1 MKHPSTAQK
10 ITSELG
16 DLLRYLRRYFYG
28 VGAFSFVINLLML
41 VPAIYMLQVYDRV
54 LTSRNENTLFVLT
67 ALVVGLFV
75 LMGLL
80 EFIRSRVLV
89 RVGAIM
95 EHRINERVFDAAFEA
110 TLRKGVGNAR
120 QALSDLTQLRQF
132 LTGNGPFAFF
142 DVPWIPIYIGV
153 IFLLHPLVGWFAVG
167 ATLVL
172 LALAVINELT
182 TRKPLQQANQQ
193 ANQAVNF
200 AHNNLANA
208 EVIEAMGM
216 QPNLRKKW
224 REKHMKHLALQ
235 ATASD
240 RAGLITAT
248 TKVTR
253 IMVQSLV
260 LGLGAWLVLQ
270 DEMTAGGM
278 IAGSILLGRALAP
291 VEQLI
296 ANWKGFVTAR
306 GAYQRLNELLASF
319 PRRQTHLSL
328 PAPKGHVQV
337 ENVVAIP
344 PGGQT
349 PVLKGVNFVIEPGTI
364 VGMIGPSASGKST
377 LARLLVGVWP
387 PAAGKVRL
395 DGADLFQWDKSEV
408 GPYIGY
414 LPQDIEL
421 FEGTIAENIARFGDL
436 DSEKIIQAAKRAGVH
451 EMILRFPKGYETP
464 IGPGGANLSGGQRQR
479 IALARAMYGDARLLV
494 LDEPNANLDEA
505 GEAALIQALRTLKQE
520 GRTVVV
526 ITHKMNLL
534 NGVDNLMVLRDGMM
548 QAYGPKEQI
557 LAQMAKA
564 KQQAQQQA
572 GQGQTASKQQT
583 HKAPQTQT
591 VPIKPQKS

>member
-1 MKHPSTAQK
+1 MKHPSTQQK
-10 ITSELG
+10 ATSELS

-28 VGAFSFVINLLML
+28 VGAFSFVINMLML

-54 LTSRNENTLFVLT
+54 LTSRNENTLIALT
-67 ALVVGLFV
+67 ALVVGLFL

-120 QALSDLTQLRQF
+120 QALNDLTQLRQF

-153 IFLLHPLVGWFAVG
+153 IFLLHPVVGWFAVG
-167 ATLVL
+167 ATIML
-172 LALAVINELT
+172 LTLAVINELS
-182 TRKPLQQANQQ
+182 TRKPLQKANLL

-200 AHNNLANA
+200 AHNNLSNA

-240 RAGLITAT
+240 RAGMITAT

-260 LGLGAWLVLQ
+260 LGLGAWLVLEG
-270 DEMTAGGM
+270 DMTAGGM

-296 ANWKGFVTAR
+296 ANWKGFITAR
-306 GAYQRLNELLASF
+306 GAYKRLNELLTAF
-319 PRRQTHLSL
+319 PQRQQHISL

-337 ENVVAIP
+337 ENVVAVP
-344 PGGQT
+344 PGAQT

-451 EMILRFPKGYETP
+451 EMILRFPQGYETP

-494 LDEPNANLDEA
+494 LDEPNANLDDA
-505 GEAALIQALRTLKQE
+505 GEAALIQAIQTLKQE

-534 NGVDNLMVLRDGMM
+534 NVVDNLMVLRDGMV

-564 KQQAQQQA
+564 QQQAQQQQA
-572 GQGQTASKQQT
+572 ARKPTPK
-583 HKAPQTQT
+583 TQT
-591 VPIKPQKS
+591 IPTA